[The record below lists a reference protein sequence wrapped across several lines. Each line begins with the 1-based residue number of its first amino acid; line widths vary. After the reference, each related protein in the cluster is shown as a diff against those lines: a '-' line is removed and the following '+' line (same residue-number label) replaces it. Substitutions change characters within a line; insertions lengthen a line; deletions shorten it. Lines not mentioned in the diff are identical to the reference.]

1 MPSVTVLNLNL
12 AVVLVSPKTS
22 GNVGA
27 AARAML
33 NMGASDLRIVAP
45 RCDYKDS
52 ASRAMA
58 VHAASLLDSA
68 KIYATLKEAVAECD
82 LVVGTSARIRAD
94 LAPPQHP
101 AQVRPLVL
109 AAQSAALVFG
119 PEESGLNNADLELCR
134 VTMLVPTAAYA
145 SLNLAQAVLL
155 TCYEFLQAERPRV
168 AGPTTLT
175 EENALLEFPSRKTA
189 LSSEMEGLY
198 GHLREVMMLT
208 GYTDAVRAR
217 HTLRLWRVALDRGA
231 LSSAEVRLAR
241 GLLRQV
247 QWKVGRV
254 QAEGVEPG
262 KAQDAP
268 TEPQTGTPQSSS

>member
-1 MPSVTVLNLNL
+1 VKL

-33 NMGASDLRIVAP
+33 NMGADDLRIVAP

-58 VHAASLLDSA
+58 VHAAPLLERA
-68 KIYATLKEAVAECD
+68 QVYTELKDAIQDCD
-82 LVVGTSARIRAD
+82 LVVGTSARVRAD

-101 AQVRPLVL
+101 AQVRPLVRGADL
-109 AAQSAALVFG
+109 TALVFG

-134 VTMLVPTAAYA
+134 VIMQVPTAAYA

-155 TCYEFLQAERPRV
+155 SCYEFLQSESGPPSPGPAPE
-168 AGPTTLT
+168 AGPETK
-175 EENALLEFPSRKTA
+175 FPARKLA

-198 GHLREVMMLT
+198 GHLRDVMMLT

-231 LSSAEVRLAR
+231 FSSAEVRLVR

-254 QAEGVEPG
+254 QQAAG
-262 KAQDAP
+262 Q
-268 TEPQTGTPQSSS
+268 QQSNQPETLPADG

>member
-1 MPSVTVLNLNL
+1 MPGVNL

-52 ASRAMA
+52 GSRAMA
-58 VHAASLLDSA
+58 VHAATLLDQARVYS
-68 KIYATLKEAVAECD
+68 TLRDAIQDCD
-82 LVVGTSARIRAD
+82 LVIGTSARLRAD
-94 LAPPQHP
+94 LSPPQYP
-101 AQVRPLVL
+101 SQLRPLVRV
-109 AAQSAALVFG
+109 AAAPALVFG
-119 PEESGLNNADLELCR
+119 PEESGLSNADLELCR
-134 VTMLVPTAAYA
+134 HTMRVPTASYA

-155 TCYEFLQAERPRV
+155 ACYEFLQA
-168 AGPTTLT
+168 G
-175 EENALLEFPSRKTA
+175 EEGAAPAPVPAHKTA

-198 GHLREVMMLT
+198 GHLREVMLLT

-217 HTLRLWRVALDRGA
+217 HTLRLWRVALDRA
-231 LSSAEVRLAR
+231 NFSAAEVRLFR

-247 QWKVGRV
+247 QWKIKTGARPG
-254 QAEGVEPG
+254 AEQG
-262 KAQDAP
+262 KAD
-268 TEPQTGTPQSSS
+268 

>member
-1 MPSVTVLNLNL
+1 MKL

-33 NMGASDLRIVAP
+33 NMGADDLRIVAP

-58 VHAASLLDSA
+58 VHASPLLESA
-68 KIYATLKEAVAECD
+68 QVYTELREAIQDCD
-82 LVVGTSARIRAD
+82 LVVGTSARVRAE

-101 AQVRPLVL
+101 AQVRPLVR
-109 AAQSAALVFG
+109 AADLTALVFG

-134 VTMLVPTAAYA
+134 VIMQVPTAAYA

-155 TCYEFLQAERPRV
+155 SCYEFLQSESGPPSPGHV
-168 AGPTTLT
+168 PEAGQGPNFPT
-175 EENALLEFPSRKTA
+175 RKLA

-198 GHLREVMMLT
+198 GHLRDVMMLT

-231 LSSAEVRLAR
+231 FSSAEVRLVR

-247 QWKVGRV
+247 QWKVGRGQQQV
-254 QAEGVEPG
+254 TPSQARQSEVALPG
-262 KAQDAP
+262 
-268 TEPQTGTPQSSS
+268 E

>member
-1 MPSVTVLNLNL
+1 MPSVNL

-58 VHAASLLDSA
+58 VHAAPLLERA
-68 KIYATLKEAVAECD
+68 QLFATLKDAIADCD
-82 LVVGTSARIRAD
+82 VVVGTSARTRAD

-101 AQVRPLVL
+101 AQVRPLVQ
-109 AAQSAALVFG
+109 AASSAALVFG
-119 PEESGLNNADLELCR
+119 PEESGLSNADLELCR

-155 TCYEFLQAERPRV
+155 SCYEFLQSDGGAAHAAPAPLEPRFPERK
-168 AGPTTLT
+168 L
-175 EENALLEFPSRKTA
+175 A

-231 LSSAEVRLAR
+231 FSSAEVRLVR

-247 QWKVGRV
+247 QWKVGRG
-254 QAEGVEPG
+254 QASTDA
-262 KAQDAP
+262 AQPSPRD
-268 TEPQTGTPQSSS
+268 

>member
-1 MPSVTVLNLNL
+1 MNL

-52 ASRAMA
+52 GSRAMA
-58 VHAASLLDSA
+58 VHAAHLLEEA
-68 KIYATLKEAVAECD
+68 KVFATLTEAVKDCD
-82 LVVGTSARIRAD
+82 LVIGTSARRRAD

-101 AQVRPLVL
+101 SQLRPLVRG
-109 AAQSAALVFG
+109 ATAPALVFG

-134 VTMLVPTAAYA
+134 HTMRVPTASYA

-155 TCYEFLQAERPRV
+155 ACYEFLQAGDELTAPV
-168 AGPTTLT
+168 PVPTH
-175 EENALLEFPSRKTA
+175 KTA

-198 GHLREVMMLT
+198 GHLRDVMMLT

-217 HTLRLWRVALDRGA
+217 HTLRLWRVALDRGQF
-231 LSSAEVRLAR
+231 SSAEVRLVR

-247 QWKVGRV
+247 QWKVSTGNKPEA
-254 QAEGVEPG
+254 QPKPG
-262 KAQDAP
+262 D
-268 TEPQTGTPQSSS
+268 

>member
-1 MPSVTVLNLNL
+1 MNL

-58 VHAASLLDSA
+58 VHAAPLLESA
-68 KIYATLKEAVAECD
+68 KLFGTLKEAIADCD
-82 LVVGTSARIRAD
+82 LVVGTSARTRAE

-101 AQVRPLVL
+101 AQVRPLVQ
-109 AAQSAALVFG
+109 AASSAALVFG
-119 PEESGLNNADLELCR
+119 PEESGLSNADLELCR

-155 TCYEFLQAERPRV
+155 SCYEFLQSESGAGSAGRSEEPRFPERK
-168 AGPTTLT
+168 L
-175 EENALLEFPSRKTA
+175 A

-198 GHLREVMMLT
+198 GHLHDVMMLT

-217 HTLRLWRVALDRGA
+217 HTMRLWRVALDRA
-231 LSSAEVRLAR
+231 AFSPAEVRLVR

-247 QWKVGRV
+247 QWKIQNE
-254 QAEGVEPG
+254 QAKNEP
-262 KAQDAP
+262 ATRPAP
-268 TEPQTGTPQSSS
+268 QPGPSD